1 MKKCVWLLA
10 CLSAAAANTP
20 TAVILPDNLG
30 YRLFKLL
37 PKADVQNV
45 LDMLAVTLRSLH
57 PPLLGRLERWVFSGV
72 LFPWFQRRSRR
83 YDRGR
88 ARDAGGRGL
97 HPHPAPGRGGGVSP
111 LRGQKSALHPTV
123 LREIVVL
130 LAFVLSFPPLRSVL
144 QAHCL
149 HLHLRLLHL
158 GLQGWLS

>member
-45 LDMLAVTLRSLH
+45 SDMLAVTLRSLH
-57 PPLLGRLERWVFSGV
+57 PPLLGRLERCFFFSGV

-83 YDRGR
+83 YGRGR
-88 ARDAGGRGL
+88 ARDAGGGGACTRILLLDVGRGWGGGA
-97 HPHPAPGRGGGVSP
+97 PAP
-111 LRGQKSALHPTV
+111 L
-123 LREIVVL
+123 
-130 LAFVLSFPPLRSVL
+130 
-144 QAHCL
+144 
-149 HLHLRLLHL
+149 
-158 GLQGWLS
+158 